1 MKKILILSIA
11 TILSLVSCN
20 KEQTIDDNNPQVQ
33 DNMEMEAF
41 TARIDRLNSYYL
53 EMNNTNLTKGYVTDH
68 L

>member
-41 TARIDRLNSYYL
+41 TARIDRLNS
-53 EMNNTNLTKGYVTDH
+53 
-68 L
+68 